1 MFTRVR
7 VCPVS
12 LDIRQLVI
20 THGLL
25 MASINKL
32 PSGLWRAQV
41 ARHGVRR
48 SASFPTKRA
57 AELWATQQEAEILA
71 GKRGEIP
78 RKTVLQAFE
87 RYALEV
93 SPTKRTGTKE
103 ALRLR
108 AFGREDWAQ
117 KWLTDLTPDDLG
129 KWRDR
134 RALAL
139 KPESIRRDLTTLSA
153 VFSTAV
159 KEWRWMESNPV
170 SAVRWPA
177 PGKARTRLPTWREI
191 KRICR
196 ACGYVT
202 GQAPQTKTCE
212 IAHILLLSLRTAMR
226 RGEIVGMQAANVDL
240 VQRVVVLPMTKNGD
254 RREVPLSRR
263 ALRLM
268 RVVYP
273 QMWTISLGT
282 LDALWRKIMKRLGIV
297 DLHLHDARA
306 AALTSMSKRVPL
318 ITLARISGHRDIN
331 QLQVYYRATAAQ
343 VADQL

>member
-1 MFTRVR
+1 
-7 VCPVS
+7 
-12 LDIRQLVI
+12 
-20 THGLL
+20 
-25 MASINKL
+25 MAALSKL

-41 ARHGVRR
+41 ARQGVRR
-48 SASFPTKRA
+48 SATFPTKRA
-57 AELWATQQEAEILA
+57 AELWATQQEAEIMA
-71 GKRGEIP
+71 GKRGEHP
-78 RKTVLQAFE
+78 RKTVLQALE

-93 SPTKRTGTKE
+93 SPTKRTGEKE
-103 ALRLR
+103 ALRLA

-117 KWLTDLTPDDLG
+117 KWLVDLTPDDLG

-159 KEWRWMESNPV
+159 KEWRWMPSNPV

-191 KRICR
+191 RRICR

-202 GQAPQTKTCE
+202 GQPPRTKMCE
-212 IAHILLLSLRTAMR
+212 IAHILLISLRTAMR
-226 RGEIVGMQAANVDL
+226 RGEIVGMQREQVDFARRL
-240 VQRVVVLPMTKNGD
+240 VELPITKNGD

-268 RVVYP
+268 RVIHP
-273 QMWTISLGT
+273 QMWTISLAS
-282 LDALWRKIMKRLGIV
+282 LDALWRKTTRRLGIV

-306 AALTSMSKRVPL
+306 AALTSMSKRVDVL
-318 ITLARISGHRDIN
+318 TLARISGHRDIN
-331 QLQVYYRATAAQ
+331 QLSTYYRETAAQ
-343 VADQL
+343 VADRL